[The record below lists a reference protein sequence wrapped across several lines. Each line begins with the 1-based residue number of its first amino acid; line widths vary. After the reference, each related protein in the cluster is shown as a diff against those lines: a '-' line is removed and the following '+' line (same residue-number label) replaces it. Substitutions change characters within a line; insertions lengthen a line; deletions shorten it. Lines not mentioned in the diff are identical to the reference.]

1 MRRMLPLG
9 AVVLLMLAAQAVYGQ
24 IAPLTPL
31 PPFEIVVETPGIMP
45 EGIDWDEAQSRF
57 LITSLT
63 DGAIRS
69 VDDAGSVEIFA
80 QNEDIA
86 ASVGLEVDEAH
97 NRLLVAVAD
106 SSAFSGGAG
115 RAALAAYDL
124 VTGERLFLTELGDVF
139 PYDRHF
145 ANDVAVDDAGNAY
158 VTDSLAPVIYRVDM
172 EGHAEIFLEDQR
184 FLSEGIG
191 LNGIDYH
198 PDGFLLVAN
207 SSELLKVPLADPEAF
222 SAVATGDPVHFDGI
236 FLHEGAWLVGVN
248 NIDGQQT
255 LVAMS
260 SPDNW
265 ASAVTE
271 GRVLSMGDATTIT
284 QRGDTSY
291 YINAYLDD
299 PAAEEYEIISVNF
312 SCLCE

>member
-1 MRRMLPLG
+1 MRQTLLSG
-9 AVVLLMLAAQAVYGQ
+9 AVILLMLTVQAAHGQ
-24 IAPLTPL
+24 IAPFTPL
-31 PPFEIVVETPGIMP
+31 PPFEIVIEAPGIMP
-45 EGIDWDEAQSRF
+45 EGIDWDAAGSRF

-80 QNEDIA
+80 QDEDITT
-86 ASVGLEVDEAH
+86 SVGLEVDETH
-97 NRLLVAVAD
+97 NRLLVAVANRN
-106 SSAFSGGAG
+106 AFYGGAG

-124 VTGERLFLTELGDVF
+124 ATHERLFLAELGDVF
-139 PYDRHF
+139 PYDSHF

-158 VTDSLAPVIYRVDM
+158 VTDSTAPVIYRVDM
-172 EGHAEIFLEDQR
+172 DGSAEIFLEDER
-184 FLSEGIG
+184 LFSGGFG

-198 PDGFLLVAN
+198 PDGFLLAAAPDK
-207 SSELLKVPLADPEAF
+207 LLRVPLDDPGAF
-222 SAVATGDPVHFDGI
+222 SEVETDNPVDFDGI

-248 NIDGQQT
+248 ATDGQQT

-260 SPDNW
+260 STDDW
-265 ASAVTE
+265 ATATTE
-271 GRVLSMGDATTIT
+271 GRVLSMGNATTIT

-291 YINAYLDD
+291 YINAYLGD
-299 PAAEEYEIISVNF
+299 PSAEEYEIISVNF